1 MEKKSVNDDDDDK
14 LFELDKETG
23 VYPTN
28 DNINNDECTE
38 NIKCLINSSDL
49 IEDFLRHEVQ
59 VEYLVKNVE
68 EKKF

>member
-28 DNINNDECTE
+28 DNFNNDECTE